1 MPGAN
6 PVNNPVVLVTG
17 ATTGVVPVRVYEIPV
32 PLAGAVT
39 IIFPVET
46 IQVGCIVTLAVGAAG
61 APVTALTVNVV
72 AVDTHS
78 ALLAVTL

>member
-17 ATTGVVPVRVYEIPV
+17 ATTGVVPVIVYEIPE

-39 IIFPVET
+39 FIVPVET
-46 IQVGCIVTLAVGAAG
+46 IEVGCIVTLAVGATG
-61 APVTALTVNVV
+61 APGTALTVNVV
-72 AVDTHS
+72 AVDTLP
-78 ALLAVTL
+78 AIVAVTL